1 MQCVIVINPSL
12 LDDLRVILLGIREV
26 RMSVS
31 EAAAAAEKMLQDA
44 QKNAE
49 KKVADSRRKSSEM
62 VSKAHEQALASSK
75 STVEAA
81 RVAAMKEAEQVKND
95 GQTSIDAIQTSFEK
109 NKDKAVQSVID
120 SVLNS

>member
-1 MQCVIVINPSL
+1 
-12 LDDLRVILLGIREV
+12 
-26 RMSVS
+26 MSVS
-31 EAAAAAEKMLQDA
+31 DAAAAAEKMLQDA

-81 RVAAMKEAEQVKND
+81 RDAAMKEAEQVKCSQDMCMQSRLCGESAGCLLRVYDVLPLRSEAPMHDDQLNQRMV
-95 GQTSIDAIQTSFEK
+95 GAIEITQ
-109 NKDKAVQSVID
+109 
-120 SVLNS
+120 

>member
-1 MQCVIVINPSL
+1 
-12 LDDLRVILLGIREV
+12 
-26 RMSVS
+26 
-31 EAAAAAEKMLQDA
+31 MLQDA

-81 RVAAMKEAEQVKND
+81 RDAAMKEAEQVKND